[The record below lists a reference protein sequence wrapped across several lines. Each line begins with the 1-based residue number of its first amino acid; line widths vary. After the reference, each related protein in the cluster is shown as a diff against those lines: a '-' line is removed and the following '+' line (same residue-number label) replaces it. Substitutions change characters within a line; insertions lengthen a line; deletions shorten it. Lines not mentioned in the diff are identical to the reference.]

1 MCSSDL
7 NDEQALAVT
16 VKQLASND
24 ARAVYKNTSFDF
36 RRYKH
41 LQMFAHAN
49 SLPGETPVEDGQ
61 VSLFLRLGTDYKNNF
76 YEYEIPL
83 KITPDGLYPNSDAG
97 ARIVWPEE
105 NMLDIDL
112 SVFTAAKRNRNRQ
125 KSLGLISYAQL
136 YSEYDANRPANKISV
151 MGNPTLGEVRIIMIG
166 VRNNSRDARS
176 VEVWANELRLQE
188 FSNNGGWAARE
199 IGRAHV

>member
-1 MCSSDL
+1 MI
-7 NDEQALAVT
+7 NIFEFVFP
-16 VKQLASND
+16 VII
-24 ARAVYKNTSFDF
+24 
-36 RRYKH
+36 
-41 LQMFAHAN
+41 
-49 SLPGETPVEDGQ
+49 TPV
-61 VSLFLRLGTDYKNNF
+61 V
-76 YEYEIPL
+76 
-83 KITPDGLYPNSDAG
+83 LYPNSDAG

-151 MGNPTLGEVRIIMIG
+151 MGNPTLGEVRTIMIG

-188 FSNNGGWAARE
+188 FSNNGGWAAR
-199 IGRAHV
+199 GALNLQLSDLASVNLTGHVETEGFGGIEETVSQRRDDNLYEYSVTTSVAFC